1 MPTEKGSPPLIDVR
15 RAIAGYRCGGALSTC
30 GEISK
35 FKIEGVKKMR
45 ARKSET
51 IKQKTIIELNSLGIY
66 REEFATFIDVYAEL
80 VEQYQSMKKEISIE
94 AYSNRSPAVISLENL
109 RKDILQYSA
118 QLGLTPSGYRK
129 IIGDSLQKPKRSKL
143 EDALN
148 DLG

>member
-1 MPTEKGSPPLIDVR
+1 
-15 RAIAGYRCGGALSTC
+15 
-30 GEISK
+30 
-35 FKIEGVKKMR
+35 MR
-45 ARKSET
+45 ASKSET
-51 IKQKTIIELNSLGIY
+51 IRKKTIIELNSLGIY
-66 REEFATFIDVYAEL
+66 REEFATLIDVYAEL
-80 VEQYQSMKKEISIE
+80 VEQYQLLKKKISTA
-94 AYSNRSPAVISLENL
+94 AYTTRSPAVISLENL